1 MRRPD
6 HIRENEILE
15 LLFSYTGSKRNLEK
29 IVDRLYESF
38 HSFGE
43 IIKQSDE
50 VLERFKLSSKMICIL
65 RLAHQL
71 NCAYEYEKLVS
82 EPLSSPMKVK
92 DYVRRKLGCQEVDPS
107 IEDINITQKLEN
119 MLEVMDVRLH
129 DHLIASPTEVYSI
142 KMKACV

>member
-1 MRRPD
+1 
-6 HIRENEILE
+6 
-15 LLFSYTGSKRNLEK
+15 
-29 IVDRLYESF
+29 
-38 HSFGE
+38 
-43 IIKQSDE
+43 
-50 VLERFKLSSKMICIL
+50 MICIL

-92 DYVRRKLGCQEVDPS
+92 DYVRRKLGCQEVECFHVLFLDTQNKIIDSQQFGMGGVSQNAIPLNEVIREAIILRASALICVHNHPSGKVDPS